1 MLEQALIL
9 IPVLYTL
16 GLMLKQSN
24 IKDWLI
30 PWILLFFET
39 IGVIA
44 LMEFNINAVIQGILV
59 TGVIVYANQRIK

>member
-1 MLEQALIL
+1 
-9 IPVLYTL
+9 
-16 GLMLKQSN
+16 MLKQSN